1 MTELAVK
8 SGKQWEGRNNKKMQT
23 REEASAGV
31 SIYFK
36 AS

>member
-8 SGKQWEGRNNKKMQT
+8 SGKQWEGRNNKKMLP
-23 REEASAGV
+23 REETSAGV
-31 SIYFK
+31 IIYLN